1 MEFATFPAN
10 STQNKSLF
18 RTVGSAHTWQMV
30 IGVWMC
36 WAGNVC
42 ALQSPWIIWQRQWGV
57 TGEQY
62 SPFPFWNTLNFP
74 EPPLE
79 LEMRTHK
86 PCPVS
91 KSLSGSTCELNILHV
106 WTVRLALILTQ
117 VHLAEGQILASN
129 TQNYVLAG
137 SKLHH
142 PRHSM
147 AGTSLGAAPKG
158 RLGFRCKVR
167 LMEERWPRS
176 CFSTSRSASWK
187 YSF

>member
-91 KSLSGSTCELNILHV
+91 KSLSGSMCELNILRV
-106 WTVRLALILTQ
+106 WTVRLALVLTQ
-117 VHLAEGQILASN
+117 VPLSRGPN
-129 TQNYVLAG
+129 PG
-137 SKLHH
+137 FK
-142 PRHSM
+142 HSE
-147 AGTSLGAAPKG
+147 L
-158 RLGFRCKVR
+158 
-167 LMEERWPRS
+167 
-176 CFSTSRSASWK
+176 SASWLK
-187 YSF
+187 TASSPSLHGWDQSGSCS